1 MLKVYLDSSVI
12 VKRYVSETD
21 SLVVDYVFDKGWAG
35 ELSMATSIWN
45 FGEVL
50 GVLDER
56 RRRKWLSEEEF
67 TKVLENFTSEIIR
80 LLHLKI
86 LEVFPVLNT
95 MLVETWPLILKE
107 HIYEAD
113 ALQIQTCVYS
123 GSDVLL
129 SSDKNLVSAAQ
140 KTGLKAV
147 NIKDENRVRELI
159 SRK

>member
-1 MLKVYLDSSVI
+1 
-12 VKRYVSETD
+12 
-21 SLVVDYVFDKGWAG
+21 
-35 ELSMATSIWN
+35 
-45 FGEVL
+45 
-50 GVLDER
+50 
-56 RRRKWLSEEEF
+56 
-67 TKVLENFTSEIIR
+67 
-80 LLHLKI
+80 
-86 LEVFPVLNT
+86 

-140 KTGLKAV
+140 KAGLKAV

-159 SRK
+159 SGK